1 LEATT
6 MSSTIPGQTSSN
18 ARVPAHSTAAGPD
31 AVQPTQDQRAAA
43 TAVLRMIWGI
53 HVSRAVYAVAEVGIA
68 DRLAGGPVSCAD
80 LARDTGADED
90 SLYRVL
96 RLLAAL
102 GVFSEAPP
110 RSFGLTMLGDRLRSG
125 VPASMRSWALLH
137 GTIAGC
143 QPFEHIMQTV
153 RTGRPGFDTAHGMPL
168 FEFLAGHP
176 GDAEVFDAAML
187 ERTAAYA
194 PSVAAGYDFSDLR
207 TVVDV
212 GGGRGILL
220 AAILRG
226 HRHLQGTLF
235 ELPTVAAGA
244 EAVLATA
251 GLMDRCDVVAGD
263 FFQGVPAGADCY
275 LLANVLHDWDDTR
288 ATEILAHCR
297 RAVTR
302 HGRVLIIERLIP
314 DDPGQAVPVLLSD
327 INMLVLSGGRER
339 TNEEYGSLLR
349 AAGLRPG
356 IIQPVTFPYGVI
368 EGLPA

>member
-1 LEATT
+1 MT
-6 MSSTIPGQTSSN
+6 MSSTISGQTSDR
-18 ARVPAHSTAAGPD
+18 ARVPAHSTGAGPG
-31 AVQPTQDQRAAA
+31 AEQPTQEERAAA

-53 HVSRAVYAVAEVGIA
+53 HVSRAVYAVAELGIA
-68 DRLAGGPVSCAD
+68 DRVADGPVSCTE
-80 LARDTGADED
+80 LARGTGADED

-96 RLLAAL
+96 RLLAGL

-110 RSFGLTMLGDRLRSG
+110 RSFGLTILGDRLRSG
-125 VPASMRSWALLH
+125 APASMRSWALLH
-137 GTIAGC
+137 GTVAGC
-143 QPFEHIMQTV
+143 QPFEHIMHTV
-153 RTGRPGFDTAHGMPL
+153 KTGQPGFDTAHGMPL
-168 FEFLAGHP
+168 FEFLTGHP

-194 PSVAAGYDFSDLR
+194 PSVAAGYHFFDLR

-235 ELPTVAAGA
+235 ELPTVAAGG

-275 LLANVLHDWDDTR
+275 LLANVLHDWDDTK

-314 DDPGQAVPVLLSD
+314 DDPAQAVPVLLSD

-339 TNEEYGSLLR
+339 TNEEYGALLR

-368 EGLPA
+368 EGLSA

>member
-1 LEATT
+1 MAMSTT
-6 MSSTIPGQTSSN
+6 LPGHITSTSGPPDRTTG
-18 ARVPAHSTAAGPD
+18 AGPSGRE
-31 AVQPTQDQRAAA
+31 PTSEERAAA

-53 HVSRAVYAVAEVGIA
+53 HVSRAVYAVAALGIA
-68 DRLAGGPVSCAD
+68 DRLADGPVSCAE
-80 LARDTGADED
+80 LAAGTGADED

-102 GVFSEAPP
+102 GVFTEAPP
-110 RSFGLTMLGDRLRSG
+110 RSFGLTILGGRLRSDA
-125 VPASMRSWALLH
+125 PASMRSWALLH
-137 GTIAGC
+137 GTVAGC
-143 QPFEHIMQTV
+143 QPFEHILHTV
-153 RTGRPGFDTAHGMPL
+153 RTGQAGFGTAHGMSL
-168 FEFLAGHP
+168 FEFLARHP
-176 GDAEVFDAAML
+176 ADAEVFDAAML

-226 HRHLQGTLF
+226 HGHLQGTLF
-235 ELPTVAAGA
+235 ELPAVAAGA
-244 EAVLATA
+244 EAVLAAA
-251 GLMDRCDVVAGD
+251 GLTDRCEVVAGD

-288 ATEILAHCR
+288 AIEILAHCR
-297 RAVTR
+297 QAVTR

-314 DDPGQAVPVLLSD
+314 DDPAEAVPALLSD
-327 INMLVLSGGRER
+327 INMLVVSGGRER
-339 TNEEYGSLLR
+339 TNSEYGELLE

-356 IIQPVTFPYGVI
+356 IIRPVTFPYGVI

>member
-1 LEATT
+1 MT
-6 MSSTIPGQTSSN
+6 MSSTLPGQITSTSG
-18 ARVPAHSTAAGPD
+18 VPARATGAGPSGRE
-31 AVQPTQDQRAAA
+31 PTTEERAAA
-43 TAVLRMIWGI
+43 TAVLRMIWGL
-53 HVSRAVYAVAEVGIA
+53 HVARAVYAVAELGIA
-68 DRLAGGPVSCAD
+68 DRLADGPVSCAE
-80 LARDTGADED
+80 LAAGTGADED

-102 GVFSEAPP
+102 GVFTEAPP
-110 RSFGLTMLGDRLRSG
+110 RSFGLTILGGRLRSD

-137 GTIAGC
+137 GTVAGC
-143 QPFEHIMQTV
+143 QPFEHILHTV
-153 RTGRPGFDTAHGMPL
+153 RTGESGFGTAHGMPL
-168 FEFLAGHP
+168 FEFLARHP
-176 GDAEVFDAAML
+176 ADAAVFDAAML

-244 EAVLATA
+244 EPVLAAA
-251 GLMDRCDVVAGD
+251 GLMDRCEVVAGD

-288 ATEILAHCR
+288 AIEILAHCR
-297 RAVTR
+297 QAVTR
-302 HGRVLIIERLIP
+302 HGRVLIVERLIP
-314 DDPGQAVPVLLSD
+314 DDPAEAVPALLSD
-327 INMLVLSGGRER
+327 INMLVVSGGRER
-339 TNEEYGSLLR
+339 TNGEYGELLE

-356 IIQPVTFPYGVI
+356 IIAPVTFPYGVI
-368 EGLPA
+368 EGRPA